1 MSILQAQ
8 DCPNPPE
15 EELYSVKEP
24 DAVILP
30 GGVKLPLLGFGTFKI
45 TDASSVKAALEVGY
59 RHFDCARI
67 YENEDIVGQ
76 GLQEYLSKDPTA
88 RESLWITSKVWND
101 AHRPANVTQSV
112 HDTLNDL
119 NCQYLDL
126 LLIHWPEAWIP
137 GTHDPDTSVT
147 IKDTYQAM
155 EALVDAGKVRFL
167 GVSNFGLTQIEDVLS
182 WCRIKPIVNQIE
194 LHPMLAQR
202 KLVGVSNRKGIHS
215 VAYSP
220 LGVGSN
226 ELVNHPAVLQISK
239 ETGKTPAQVLLR
251 WNVQRGVPVIPK
263 ASSKPHIEENF
274 SGLFD
279 WRLTWDQKSALDA
292 IDCGKRFI
300 DPSFHEWEDMEA
312 GGAHK
317 PSKVFCYDSGT
328 DLVSH

>member
-1 MSILQAQ
+1 MQAQ

-15 EELYSVKEP
+15 EAVHGVREP
-24 DAVILP
+24 DSVILP

-45 TDASSVKAALEVGY
+45 TDASSVKTALEVGY

-67 YENEDIVGQ
+67 YGNEDIVGQ
-76 GLQEYLSKDPTA
+76 GLQGYLSKDPKA

-101 AHRPANVTQSV
+101 AHRPSHVTQSV
-112 HDTLNDL
+112 QDTLNDL
-119 NCQYLDL
+119 GCQYLDL

-137 GTHDPDTSVT
+137 GTQDPDTTVT

-202 KLVGVSNRKGIHS
+202 KLVGVSNRKGVQS

-226 ELVNHPAVLQISK
+226 DLVNHPAVIQICK

-274 SGLFD
+274 DGLFD
-279 WRLTWDQKSALDA
+279 WRLTWDQKSELDA
-292 IDCGKRFI
+292 IDSAKRFI
-300 DPSFHEWEDMEA
+300 DPSFHAWEDVEE

-317 PSKVFCYDSGT
+317 PSKVFSYDS
-328 DLVSH
+328 